1 MNFLFVALLS
11 SGLAVEPALPDAETV
26 FAIPD
31 PLRIELHRVV
41 PARAS
46 DENKLRNL
54 VDFVFGDAGLDLSYD
69 TSTTRTVA
77 ETYRDR
83 AGNCV
88 SVTLLFVALAR
99 EVGLQAQPQEFEQI
113 LTWQLHESVLYSV
126 GHVNT
131 RVRTSRSLY
140 VVDIDGSPKLARNE
154 PEPISDERLLAHFYG
169 NRGAELMLAGRH
181 AEADSHLRAALAL
194 QPDFVPAWNNLGVLR
209 MRESD
214 IDAAIA
220 AFHSA
225 HDIAK
230 QNISTLL
237 NLIALHGRSGNT
249 REQSK
254 WQRRLERVRRNDPF
268 YHYLLALEAEQHQDY
283 TGAGEHFRRAIRL
296 REGEHLFHFGL
307 ARAAYHNGQLEEA
320 ARALARAHTLSA
332 GAQRNLYQAKLES
345 LSH

>member
-11 SGLAVEPALPDAETV
+11 SGLAVEPTLPDAQSIV
-26 FAIPD
+26 AIPD
-31 PLRIELHRVV
+31 PLKTALHEAV
-41 PARAS
+41 PARAP
-46 DENKLRNL
+46 DETKLRTL
-54 VDFVFGDAGLDLSYD
+54 VDFVFGDSGLALSYD

-88 SVTLLFVALAR
+88 SVTLLFVTLAR

-113 LTWQLHESVLYSV
+113 LTWQLQESVLYSV

-131 RVRTSRSLY
+131 RVRTPRGRY
-140 VVDIDGSPKLARNE
+140 VVDIDGSPKVARHE

-169 NRGAELMLAGRH
+169 NRGAELMLAGQH
-181 AEADSHLRAALAL
+181 ADAEAHLQAALAR

-214 IDAAIA
+214 TEAALE

-225 HDIAK
+225 HDIESH
-230 QNISTLL
+230 NVSTLL
-237 NLIALHGRSGNT
+237 NLISLHGRNGNT

-254 WQRRLERVRRNDPF
+254 WQQRLERVRRNDPF
-268 YHYLLALEAEQHQDY
+268 YHYLLALEAERQLDY
-283 TGAGEHFRRAIRL
+283 AGAAEHFRRAIRL
-296 REGEHLFHFGL
+296 RDGEHLFHFGL
-307 ARAAYHNGQLEEA
+307 ARAAYHSGQLEES
-320 ARALARAHTLSA
+320 ARALVRAQALSA
-332 GAQRNLYQAKLES
+332 GPQRDLYQAKLES
-345 LSH
+345 LSR